1 MVFLTAWWLVSFAV
15 SISGQ
20 KPQSGLQVVCESG
33 PISYHPMTT
42 TPNQTV
48 LSNPDPVVRGKKG
61 PMGPKGEKGDR
72 GEQGLVGEEGEK
84 GFKGQVGLKGDKGES
99 NRREIEILN
108 EKLLIVINEQSLQ
121 LKSLS
126 KNLDDQTGLNE
137 EQSKKM
143 SNMTKVLAEQSN
155 ILAEQSKLIK
165 QQALYIEELSGNQ
178 LISFVTF

>member
-61 PMGPKGEKGDR
+61 PIGPKGEKGDR
-72 GEQGLVGEEGEK
+72 GEQGLVGEQGLKGLEGEK
-84 GFKGQVGLKGDKGES
+84 
-99 NRREIEILN
+99 
-108 EKLLIVINEQSLQ
+108 
-121 LKSLS
+121 
-126 KNLDDQTGLNE
+126 
-137 EQSKKM
+137 
-143 SNMTKVLAEQSN
+143 
-155 ILAEQSKLIK
+155 
-165 QQALYIEELSGNQ
+165 ALHKY
-178 LISFVTF
+178 SFVTSDKKCSKN